1 MYIGKTRR
9 KYYNFLFLLEI
20 LRYIVIFS
28 KLYLEKTI
36 MIQLAIYCIANRKR
50 GVMMTIEEILAG
62 ESKNVEFKENL
73 PEKSIKY
80 MKSVVAFANGT
91 GGKIIFGIADKTRE
105 VVGFD
110 KEDVFK
116 KMDAIANAVSDSCEP
131 AIIPDITLQTVGGKT
146 VIVVEVSEGRQRPYY
161 IKALGRDGGV
171 YVRVAGTTRLADEYM
186 IKELLFEGSNRYYDQ
201 ALCTGLNV
209 TDEDIDV
216 LCKAMKEQAVKNA
229 RTEEQK
235 AAIKD
240 VGRQQLRSW
249 GILIERDGK
258 DYPSNAFAIL
268 TGNGGLHVATQ
279 CGVFKG
285 TTKAVFVDRREY
297 TGPLWEQIDE
307 AFQFVLRN
315 IHLGATIVGIY
326 RQDVYEIPPDAIRE
340 LIINAM
346 VHRSYLDHG
355 TIQVAVYDNR
365 LEITSPGKLPMG
377 QTMERMKEGY
387 SKIRNEALAHAFA
400 YMNLIEHWGSGIPR
414 IIDKVK
420 AAGLREPEFIGG
432 EVDLRINIYRGQVD
446 GTVDLNDLNNAIKVP
461 DTIDKMPDSGNEVP
475 DKTETV
481 PDTMGKMPDSDN
493 EVPDTTEKMPDSE
506 QEQQIYKYVL
516 ENGSITTAETVE
528 ILDVKH
534 RRARAVLL
542 NMVKDGYLRK
552 EGAARS
558 TIYVKNTEGK

>member
-1 MYIGKTRR
+1 
-9 KYYNFLFLLEI
+9 
-20 LRYIVIFS
+20 
-28 KLYLEKTI
+28 
-36 MIQLAIYCIANRKR
+36 
-50 GVMMTIEEILAG
+50 MTIEEILAG

-116 KMDAIANAVSDSCEP
+116 KMDAIANVVSDSCEP
-131 AIIPDITLQTVGGKT
+131 AIIPNITLQTVDGKT
-146 VIVVEVSEGRQRPYY
+146 VIVEEVSE
-161 IKALGRDGGV
+161 
-171 YVRVAGTTRLADEYM
+171 
-186 IKELLFEGSNRYYDQ
+186 
-201 ALCTGLNV
+201 
-209 TDEDIDV
+209 
-216 LCKAMKEQAVKNA
+216 
-229 RTEEQK
+229 
-235 AAIKD
+235 
-240 VGRQQLRSW
+240 GRQQLRSW
-249 GILIERDGK
+249 GVLIEREGK

-268 TGNGGLHVATQ
+268 TGNGGLHVTTQ

-285 TTKAVFVDRREY
+285 TTKAIFVDRREY
-297 TGPLWEQIDE
+297 TGPIWEQIDE

-326 RQDVYEIPPDAIRE
+326 RQDIYEIPPDAIRE

-432 EVDLRINIYRGQVD
+432 KIDLRINIYRGQVD
-446 GTVDLNDLNNAIKVP
+446 GTIVDLNDPNAAVKPPVNRRE
-461 DTIDKMPDSGNEVP
+461 TADKMPAN
-475 DKTETV
+475 
-481 PDTMGKMPDSDN
+481 
-493 EVPDTTEKMPDSE
+493 E
-506 QEQQIYKYVL
+506 QEQQIYKYVS
-516 ENGSITTAETVE
+516 ENVGITTAQAMKLLGIKQRRTRE
-528 ILDVKH
+528 ILVK
-534 RRARAVLL
+534 
-542 NMVKDGYLRK
+542 MVENGWLRK
-552 EGAARS
+552 EGASRS
-558 TIYVKNTEGK
+558 TIYVKNTEGR

>member
-1 MYIGKTRR
+1 
-9 KYYNFLFLLEI
+9 
-20 LRYIVIFS
+20 
-28 KLYLEKTI
+28 
-36 MIQLAIYCIANRKR
+36 MIQFAKHRVAKRER
-50 GVMMTIEEILAG
+50 GVTMTIEEILAG

-116 KMDAIANAVSDSCEP
+116 KM
-131 AIIPDITLQTVGGKT
+131 
-146 VIVVEVSEGRQRPYY
+146 
-161 IKALGRDGGV
+161 
-171 YVRVAGTTRLADEYM
+171 
-186 IKELLFEGSNRYYDQ
+186 
-201 ALCTGLNV
+201 
-209 TDEDIDV
+209 
-216 LCKAMKEQAVKNA
+216 
-229 RTEEQK
+229 
-235 AAIKD
+235 
-240 VGRQQLRSW
+240 
-249 GILIERDGK
+249 
-258 DYPSNAFAIL
+258 
-268 TGNGGLHVATQ
+268 
-279 CGVFKG
+279 
-285 TTKAVFVDRREY
+285 
-297 TGPLWEQIDE
+297 
-307 AFQFVLRN
+307 
-315 IHLGATIVGIY
+315 
-326 RQDVYEIPPDAIRE
+326 DAIRE

-446 GTVDLNDLNNAIKVP
+446 GTVDLNNAIKVP
-461 DTIDKMPDSGNEVP
+461 DKTEIVPDNMKKMPDSGNEVP
-475 DKTETV
+475 D
-481 PDTMGKMPDSDN
+481 
-493 EVPDTTEKMPDSE
+493 TTEKIPDSE
-506 QEQQIYKYVL
+506 REQQIYKYVL

-542 NMVKDGYLRK
+542 NMVKGGYLRK

-558 TIYVKNTEGK
+558 TIYVKNTEGR

>member
-1 MYIGKTRR
+1 
-9 KYYNFLFLLEI
+9 
-20 LRYIVIFS
+20 
-28 KLYLEKTI
+28 
-36 MIQLAIYCIANRKR
+36 
-50 GVMMTIEEILAG
+50 MTLEEILAG

-131 AIIPDITLQTVGGKT
+131 AIIPDISLQTIDGKT
-146 VIVVEVSEGRQRPYY
+146 VIVAEISEGRQRPYY
-161 IKALGRDGGV
+161 IKVLGREGGI

-186 IKELLFEGSNRYYDQ
+186 VRELMFEGSNRYFDQ
-201 ALCTGLNV
+201 ALCSGLTI
-209 TDEDIDV
+209 TDEEIDA
-216 LCKAMKEQAVKNA
+216 LCKSMKEQAVKNA
-229 RTEEQK
+229 HTEGQK
-235 AAIKD
+235 ASIKD

-258 DYPSNAFAIL
+258 DYPSNAYAIL
-268 TGNGGLHVATQ
+268 TGQGGLHVATQ

-297 TGPLWEQIDE
+297 TGPLWEQIEE

-326 RQDVYEIPPDAIRE
+326 RQDIYEIPPDAIRE
-340 LIINAM
+340 LIVNAM

-355 TIQVAVYDNR
+355 MIQVAVYDNR

-377 QTMERMKEGY
+377 QTLERMKEGY
-387 SKIRNEALAHAFA
+387 SKIRNEALAHAFS

-432 EVDLRINIYRGQVD
+432 EVDLRINIYRGQVATETSNGID
-446 GTVDLNDLNNAIKVP
+446 SVDKVP
-461 DTIDKMPDSGNEVP
+461 DTAGK
-475 DKTETV
+475 V
-481 PDTMGKMPDSDN
+481 PDTAD
-493 EVPDTTEKMPDSE
+493 EVPDTADEVPDTANKVPDNE
-506 QEQQIYKYVL
+506 QEQQIYKHVL
-516 ENGSITTAETVE
+516 ENGFITTATVIE
-528 ILDVKH
+528 LLEVKQ
-534 RRARAVLL
+534 RRARAILL
-542 NMVKDGYLRK
+542 NMVESGWLKK

-558 TIYVKNTEGK
+558 TIYVRTTERR